1 MDDLVRFLRDMRQEF
16 ASWKDGLHPGLQID
30 PLKTDSL
37 YLPHVMQLQ
46 YVHPIAVS
54 ELFSTC

>member
-1 MDDLVRFLRDMRQEF
+1 MDDLVRFLREMRREF
-16 ASWKDGLHPGLQID
+16 ASWKDGLHPGLHID

-46 YVHPIAVS
+46 YV
-54 ELFSTC
+54 